1 MRAAIDEDMER
12 VKALREERKRLR
24 KEKGFG
30 KKAIRGS
37 ANATAG
43 GEKEVK
49 SEEAEEEAA
58 EAAEAAQSGQPPM
71 WVDT

>member
-1 MRAAIDEDMER
+1 MER

-37 ANATAG
+37 ANASTAG

-58 EAAEAAQSGQPPM
+58 EAAEAAQPGQPPM
-71 WVDT
+71 WVLDT